1 MVVLDIDSTVR
12 YCRKPTT
19 VRISCCCVVGA
30 GTRLARRDNA
40 TSVIPWLAQIVAQ
53 IFRRGRKII
62 CLSDRLS
69 SCDCCSANAMAIQ
82 KKHGK
87 GRLDKWY
94 KLAKEKG
101 MRLAQT
107 CVDNTDS
114 QRRLQSAGGV

>member
-1 MVVLDIDSTVR
+1 MASL
-12 YCRKPTT
+12 
-19 VRISCCCVVGA
+19 
-30 GTRLARRDNA
+30 RLERG
-40 TSVIPWLAQIVAQ
+40 LAQRGRATKRHSVAFTKIVAQ
-53 IFRRGRKII
+53 IFRRGRTII

-101 MRLAQT
+101 MHTAQT
-107 CVDNTDS
+107 CR
-114 QRRLQSAGGV
+114 QY